1 MIKNRFFN
9 TLPCKIFNS
18 VTLIIVKSMWYIT
31 FVSYNDSF
39 NFSDDSIPGRKLLLF
54 GQLGSEPTRCRL
66 VFFEMHVVR
75 TKADIFDYI
84 TSLKYVKK
92 LKKVFYYLIHLLCYI
107 VWLNIY
113 LTRYFSDNVVVRFIL
128 SLLEY
133 DYSQ

>member
-1 MIKNRFFN
+1 MQIFF
-9 TLPCKIFNS
+9 
-18 VTLIIVKSMWYIT
+18 
-31 FVSYNDSF
+31 
-39 NFSDDSIPGRKLLLF
+39 
-54 GQLGSEPTRCRL
+54 SEI
-66 VFFEMHVVR
+66 HVVR
-75 TKADIFDYI
+75 TKVDIFDYI
-84 TSLKYVKK
+84 TSLKNVKK

>member
-1 MIKNRFFN
+1 MIKNRFVN

-39 NFSDDSIPGRKLLLF
+39 NLSDYSIPGRKLLLF
-54 GQLGSEPTRCRL
+54 GQWAYPMQDF
-66 VFFEMHVVR
+66 FFEMHVVH
-75 TKADIFDYI
+75 TKVDIYDYI
-84 TSLKYVKK
+84 TSLKNVKK